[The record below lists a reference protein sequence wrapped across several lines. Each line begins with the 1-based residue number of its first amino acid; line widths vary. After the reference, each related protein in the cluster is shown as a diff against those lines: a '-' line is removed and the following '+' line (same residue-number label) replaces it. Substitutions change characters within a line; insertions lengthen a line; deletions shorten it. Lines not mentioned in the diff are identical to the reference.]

1 VGIRVHPQF
10 KAFPELMYHA
20 AILNSTNSMRAQLII
35 LPVSLLL
42 VSCSEM
48 AMPKLFTLSPHKIE
62 IRQGNLISQEM
73 RERLKPGM
81 THSQVRALLGTP
93 LVSDPFHANRWDYVY
108 RFEQDGKL
116 VDKQRLTLHFDSDR
130 LARIDDGDMPP
141 LAAATAPA
149 ASK

>member
-1 VGIRVHPQF
+1 
-10 KAFPELMYHA
+10 
-20 AILNSTNSMRAQLII
+20 MRANFII
-35 LPVSLLL
+35 IPISLLL
-42 VSCSEM
+42 ASCSEM

-81 THSQVRALLGTP
+81 TRSQVRALLGTP

-108 RFEQDGKL
+108 RFEQGGKL

-141 LAAATAPA
+141 LSAATAPA